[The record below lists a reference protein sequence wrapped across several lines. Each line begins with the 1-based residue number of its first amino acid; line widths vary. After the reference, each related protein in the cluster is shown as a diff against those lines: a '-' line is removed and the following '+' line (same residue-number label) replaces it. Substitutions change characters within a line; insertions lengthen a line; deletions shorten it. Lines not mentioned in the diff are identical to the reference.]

1 MSDKKTISINPDL
14 FSFTSTAGTRKRKP
28 KQSGDVK
35 EKPPSRK
42 KREDSLKKRSI
53 LKMIRQ
59 RQEDMYKSMFDKTPQ
74 KEAAPVDSTL
84 NKEFK
89 EAELFFQNLTERKEE
104 EKKKNATIKR
114 YPAQP
119 QSLLFHPSMSTLVPD
134 ENINLDLPSSLLPA
148 NPITIQPRLSGPVP
162 QYGCLKNGSLPT
174 YRSYMNQTRKVHPP
188 VAHSPTP
195 TPTPF
200 MPTPNFS
207 IGTAQTGGS
216 SGKEEPTRITNYD
229 SMKRV
234 SEILQ
239 TDTKMKQLSKLK
251 APTVKKQ
258 RKIRTRTY
266 KVGKSKALP
275 KIGVLVSN
283 KTIRN
288 KVSTQTQLLKQ
299 VPIQDV
305 KKHLMKRGLIKVGST
320 APQDVLRK
328 MYESSVL
335 LCGEVQNHN
344 PDNLLY
350 NFIYGEG
357 AGH

>member
-14 FSFTSTAGTRKRKP
+14 FSFTSKTGTRKRKP
-28 KQSGDVK
+28 KQSGDAK

-59 RQEDMYKSMFDKTPQ
+59 RQEDMYKSMFDKTYL
-74 KEAAPVDSTL
+74 KETTPVDSTL

-119 QSLLFHPSMSTLVPD
+119 QSLLFHPSMSALVPD
-134 ENINLDLPSSLLPA
+134 ENINLELPASLLPA
-148 NPITIQPRLSGPVP
+148 NPITIQPRLTGPVP
-162 QYGCLKNGSLPT
+162 KYGCLKNGTLPT
-174 YRSYMNQTRKVHPP
+174 YRSYMNRTQRAYPAP
-188 VAHSPTP
+188 APMPTLP
-195 TPTPF
+195 NTF
-200 MPTPNFS
+200 IPTPNFTM
-207 IGTAQTGGS
+207 GMTQTGG
-216 SGKEEPTRITNYD
+216 GKEEPNKITNYD
-229 SMKRV
+229 SMKRM

-239 TDTKMKQLSKLK
+239 TDTKMKQLGKLR

-266 KVGKSKALP
+266 KVGKSRALP

-288 KVSTQTQLLKQ
+288 KVSTQSQLLKQ